1 MHRTIVALLLLAA
14 ACAPASGSDPL
25 VVGAVYPT
33 AGSQGIGGIEEFRGV
48 RLAAERV
55 NAEGGVEGRPIRLS
69 LHPAESSYAA
79 PPAVRAAAAEG
90 AEVILGSYG
99 STIST
104 KAAKVASDLDVVF
117 WETGAVGEIED
128 GVRAGDRFFR
138 LVSMGASL
146 GDEGVRFLD
155 EQLLPMMD
163 EDPRGLDWGVLY
175 VDDVYGR
182 SVGLGAAETIEDAGL
197 PLAGVFSYDVQT
209 VDAERLVRRIGRA
222 GVDVLVVSAYLQD
235 GVELRQEMVRQ
246 DLPLVASVGTSSS
259 YCMREFGATLGEDAV
274 GLFASDKPDGEV
286 LEAAELRPD
295 AADALAWASREYERR
310 WDMTMPAPALSGFAG
325 AWALF
330 HHVLPDAGS
339 ASAEEIAEAALAVD
353 LPVGSLPNGSGLRF
367 APAGDPHAGVNLRAT
382 SVIWEWVEEETREV
396 VWPPDLATSPIVP
409 IPIS

>member
-1 MHRTIVALLLLAA
+1 MHRSIVALLLVAA
-14 ACAPASGSDPL
+14 ACAPATGSDPI

-48 RLAAERV
+48 RLALERV
-55 NAEGGVEGRPIRLS
+55 NAAGGVRGRPIRLS
-69 LHPAESSYAA
+69 LQPAESAEAA
-79 PPAVRAAAAEG
+79 PLAVQTAAAEG

-104 KAAKVASDLDVVF
+104 KAARVASGLDVVF

-128 GVRAGDRFFR
+128 GVRAGERFFR
-138 LVSMGASL
+138 LVSMGGTL

-155 EQLLPMMD
+155 QQLLPMMG
-163 EDPRGLDWGVLY
+163 EEPRSLDWGVLY

-182 SVGLGAAETIEDAGL
+182 SVGLGAARTIRETGL
-197 PLAGVFSYDVQT
+197 PLAGVFPYDLQT
-209 VDAERLVRRIGRA
+209 LDAERLVRRIARA
-222 GVDVLVVSAYLQD
+222 GVDVLVVSAYLED
-235 GVELRQEMVRQ
+235 GVELRREMVRQ

-259 YCMREFGATLGEDAV
+259 YCMLEFGATLGRDAI

-286 LEAAELRPD
+286 LQAADLSPEAAE
-295 AADALAWASREYERR
+295 ALTWANREYQRR
-310 WDMTMPAPALSGFAG
+310 WDIPMSAPALSGFAG

-330 HHVLPDAGS
+330 HHVLPEAGS
-339 ASAEEIAEAALAVD
+339 PSAESIARAALETD

-367 APAGDPHAGVNLRAT
+367 APEGDPRAGVNLRAT
-382 SVIWEWVEEETREV
+382 SVIWEWVDTQQREV
-396 VWPPDLATSPIVP
+396 VWPPEVATSPILP

>member
-1 MHRTIVALLLLAA
+1 MHRSIVALLLVAA
-14 ACAPASGSDPL
+14 ACAPATGSDPI

-48 RLAAERV
+48 RLALERV
-55 NAEGGVEGRPIRLS
+55 NAAGGVRGRPIRLS
-69 LHPAESSYAA
+69 LQPAESAEAA
-79 PPAVRAAAAEG
+79 PLAVQTAAAEG

-104 KAAKVASDLDVVF
+104 KAARVASGLDVVF

-128 GVRAGDRFFR
+128 GVRAGERFFR
-138 LVSMGASL
+138 LVSMGGTL

-155 EQLLPMMD
+155 QQLLPMMG
-163 EDPRGLDWGVLY
+163 EEPRSLDWGVLY

-182 SVGLGAAETIEDAGL
+182 SVGLGAARTIRETGL
-197 PLAGVFSYDVQT
+197 PLAGVFPYDLQT
-209 VDAERLVRRIGRA
+209 LDAERLVRRIARA
-222 GVDVLVVSAYLQD
+222 GVDVLVVSAYLED
-235 GVELRQEMVRQ
+235 GVELRREMVRQ

-259 YCMREFGATLGEDAV
+259 YCMREFGATLGRDAI

-286 LEAAELRPD
+286 LQAADLSPEAAE
-295 AADALAWASREYERR
+295 ALTWANREYQRR
-310 WDMTMPAPALSGFAG
+310 WDMPMSAPALSGFAG

-330 HHVLPDAGS
+330 HHVLPEAGS
-339 ASAEEIAEAALAVD
+339 PSAESIALAALETD

-367 APAGDPHAGVNLRAT
+367 APEGDPRAGVNLRAT
-382 SVIWEWVEEETREV
+382 SVIWEWVDTQQREV
-396 VWPPDLATSPIVP
+396 VWPPEVATSPILP

>member
-1 MHRTIVALLLLAA
+1 MHRIVALLLLAA

-48 RLAAERV
+48 RLAVERV
-55 NAEGGVEGRPIRLS
+55 NAEGGVEGRLVRLS
-69 LHPAESSYAA
+69 VQPAESAEGA
-79 PPAVRAAAAEG
+79 PLAVRAAAADG

-104 KAAKVASDLDVVF
+104 KAAKVASDLDLVF

-128 GVRAGDRFFR
+128 GVRAGERFFR
-138 LVSMGASL
+138 LVSMGGSL

-155 EQLLPMMD
+155 EQLLPMMG
-163 EDPRGLDWGVLY
+163 EDPEALDWGVLY

-182 SVGLGAAETIEDAGL
+182 SVGLGAAATIEEAGL
-197 PLAGVFSYDVQT
+197 PLAGTFPYDLAT
-209 VDAERLVRRIGRA
+209 LDGERLVRRIGRA
-222 GVDVLVVSAYLQD
+222 GVDVLVVSAYLED
-235 GVELRQEMVRQ
+235 GVELRREMVRQ

-259 YCMREFGATLGEDAV
+259 YCMREFGATLGRDAV

-286 LEAAELRPD
+286 MGEAELRPE
-295 AADALAWASREYERR
+295 AAEALAWANREYEER
-310 WDMTMPAPALSGFAG
+310 WDMPMPAPALSGFAG
-325 AWALF
+325 AWALL

-339 ASAEEIAEAALAVD
+339 ANAQEVAEAALAAD

-367 APAGDPHAGVNLRAT
+367 AAEGDPRAGVNLRAT
-382 SVIWEWVEEETREV
+382 SVIWEWVDAQEREV
-396 VWPPDLATSPIVP
+396 VWPPDVATSPIVP